1 MTTLCYCD
9 GGCLGNGTQ
18 NATVYGSYKIGAMQV
33 QRITHGEQAHTNNEG
48 EYLTLIATL
57 EAIKAH
63 GIKDALI
70 RCDSVLVVNQ
80 VVGHWKVKEPRLM
93 PLRDRARELIAE
105 TGAAMEWVRRDEIEA
120 VLGH

>member
-9 GGCLGNGTQ
+9 GGCSGNGTQ
-18 NATVYGSYKIGAMQV
+18 DAHVYGSYAIGAMPV
-33 QRITHGEQAHTNNEG
+33 QRIRHIADAHTNNEG

-70 RCDSVLVVNQ
+70 RCDSALVVNQ
-80 VVGHWKVKEPRLM
+80 VVGTWKVKEPRLM
-93 PLRDRARELIAE
+93 PLRDQAKRLIAE
-105 TGAAMEWVRRDEIEA
+105 TGAAMEWVRRDAIEA